1 MALLTLEQQKR
12 IPALYSQEEVSDP
25 ICYLFLRCG
34 KAFWLI
40 TESNDEGL
48 AFGYADLFGN
58 GDCGELGYISLEE
71 MEELASDYFISM
83 KEIEMPLSQAKAMMY
98 K

>member
-1 MALLTLEQQKR
+1 MSLLTPEQQKR

-40 TESNDEGL
+40 TEANDEGL
-48 AFGYADLFGN
+48 AFGYADLYGT
-58 GDCGELGYISLEE
+58 GESGELGYISLEE
-71 MEELASDYFISM
+71 IEELSSDYFIAM
-83 KEIEMPLSQAKAMMY
+83 KEIEMPLSKAKEIMY